1 MAPIDPSGPVSL
13 RWHQFSTNLGTTSSL
28 LRERNILTDI
38 TFIVEEKQVPAHR
51 FILASSSPL
60 FLSLLHSSSH
70 PHPMVYLRGVSY
82 RDLTSLL
89 DFMYQGEVKVEQRH
103 LESFL
108 NTAEDL
114 KVKGLSDS
122 VGDDSG
128 DGVEQ
133 GEGDTDITDNTS
145 VNGYNDES
153 RGGKSFNEDNSTPIF
168 ECLKEIE
175 DVKDNAS
182 FLCDPIPTEEPS
194 ADVNIS
200 TSNLQVNKPQQTCT
214 ESDPTSSTTGKRRSC
229 KSKTKQV
236 AGKAGKEIIPDPKT
250 PSKLV
255 NKKQLKKVNSPVEE
269 LKSLSAKR
277 SSIYGK
283 KQTEEW
289 KTSKRK
295 NSAENPSSKMIT
307 SNNSDCK
314 KRKSSIGKGLPTG
327 GKRQSR
333 AEHKQPKS
341 DLEIPEVSDK
351 QKSTSASLES
361 AIKATKEEIRKLE
374 GQAEE
379 DDLPSLAD
387 ATDGTI
393 AEVEKVLRLSQEVLG
408 DFQYSDNPE
417 DYEEVSLNFEEESS
431 DLSQNVSLINQSSPM
446 KPVSSKSN
454 IQLNTLESSPTKS
467 SENILTPVKKY
478 QPSTKTLSIISLM
491 LVKHSSNA
499 TPWKCSICKKLF
511 KSKSSAEDHIGLEH
525 VEGKLH

>member
-108 NTAEDL
+108 STAEDL
-114 KVKGLSDS
+114 KVKGLSES

-133 GEGDTDITDNTS
+133 GKGDDIDDNKS
-145 VNGYNDES
+145 VNGCNNTNRGDVIADNKNVNDKNTN
-153 RGGKSFNEDNSTPIF
+153 RGEGSLNEDKSTPIS
-168 ECLKEIE
+168 ECLETEDLKE
-175 DVKDNAS
+175 
-182 FLCDPIPTEEPS
+182 PITTEEPS
-194 ADVNIS
+194 SDV
-200 TSNLQVNKPQQTCT
+200 
-214 ESDPTSSTTGKRRSC
+214 
-229 KSKTKQV
+229 KSKTKQI
-236 AGKAGKEIIPDPKT
+236 AGKAGKEIIPDIKS
-250 PSKLV
+250 PSKSV
-255 NKKQLKKVNSPVEE
+255 NKKQLKQENSPVEE
-269 LKSLSAKR
+269 LKSSTAKR

-283 KQTEEW
+283 KQTE
-289 KTSKRK
+289 KLKISKRK
-295 NSAENPSSKMIT
+295 NSAENPSNS
-307 SNNSDCK
+307 SDCK
-314 KRKSSIGKGLPTG
+314 KRKSSIGKVLATG
-327 GKRQSR
+327 GKKQSR
-333 AEHKQPKS
+333 AEYKQPKP
-341 DLEIPEVSDK
+341 DLSDK

-446 KPVSSKSN
+446 KPVTSKSN